1 MFLLFTLRRS
11 GVFFYPEMA
20 EILVALPLYSLPWT
34 KCCYLKYKIL
44 LLYFFGY
51 STELTAFENIILGGT
66 CALMGSSPVGYF
78 TFLCSPMLMLMRNQI
93 LPVNIFLL
101 LLFIRYGMGFGL
113 VEPLL
118 GKNSP
123 LNIPNSIFGIIFYS
137 LVMLLGK
144 DTSLLQLVHMVR
156 ERSNYI

>member
-1 MFLLFTLRRS
+1 
-11 GVFFYPEMA
+11 
-20 EILVALPLYSLPWT
+20 
-34 KCCYLKYKIL
+34 
-44 LLYFFGY
+44 
-51 STELTAFENIILGGT
+51 
-66 CALMGSSPVGYF
+66 MGSSPVGYF

-93 LPVNIFLL
+93 LPVYIFLL